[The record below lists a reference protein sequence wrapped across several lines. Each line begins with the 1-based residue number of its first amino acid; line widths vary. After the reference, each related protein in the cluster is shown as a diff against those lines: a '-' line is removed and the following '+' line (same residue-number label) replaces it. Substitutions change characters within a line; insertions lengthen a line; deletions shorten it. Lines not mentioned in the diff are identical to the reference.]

1 MKRGKPEGL
10 GNEIIAARRKT
21 LLRD

>member
-21 LLRD
+21 MLPD